1 MYTFIDATL
10 LLSKIPSESGRF
22 QWDPTSNA
30 LCSGDHII
38 YIYIYIL
45 KKAKKIKNCQNH
57 IIASAVS
64 DSVLCLDED
73 TGIGVTLR
81 ASVSIY
87 K

>member
-1 MYTFIDATL
+1 MQPCYFLKFLQRAGDFNGTPHPTL
-10 LLSKIPSESGRF
+10 CV
-22 QWDPTSNA
+22 QV
-30 LCSGDHII
+30 II
-38 YIYIYIL
+38 YIYFFF
-45 KKAKKIKNCQNH
+45 KEKKIKNCHNH

-73 TGIGVTLR
+73 TGFGVTLR